1 MALSPPA
8 AAGWPGGIVAGHRPA
23 YLAAT
28 TFRRS
33 LTLSSILLGASLS
46 IGCLLGA
53 LFGLWLRPRLAE
65 PHLDS
70 EARGVVANITA
81 LMSAM
86 AALLLGLLVASA
98 QDAYR
103 TVGDEVDVLAANLV
117 ALDRAM
123 KQYGPEADPARV
135 ALKALWTAEVDR
147 IWPRERKPNLQAVLI
162 MPPTQPTVAAADGG
176 GALMNFAALVHR
188 LQPQTGA
195 EQYLQREMLD
205 LMQENA
211 RTRVLIASQAT
222 NDLPTPIIVVIAFWL
237 VTLFL
242 AFGMLAR
249 TNPVVMITLL
259 IGAAS
264 VGGALFVVLELNRPF
279 SGIMSLDDRAMR
291 QALASIG
298 Q

>member
-1 MALSPPA
+1 MARRHCRLPPPGLSA
-8 AAGWPGGIVAGHRPA
+8 ANAI
-23 YLAAT
+23 
-28 TFRRS
+28 RRS
-33 LTLSSILLGASLS
+33 LTLSSIFLGAALS

-65 PHLDS
+65 PHLDA
-70 EARGVVANITA
+70 EARGVVANITG

-98 QDAYR
+98 QDSYR
-103 TVGDEVDVLAANLV
+103 TVGDEVDVLAANMV
-117 ALDRAM
+117 AMDRAL
-123 KQYGPEADPARV
+123 KQYGPEAAPAR
-135 ALKALWTAEVDR
+135 AQLKGLWTEEVDR
-147 IWPRERKPNLQAVLI
+147 IWPRNGRPNLDAVLI
-162 MPPTQPTVAAADGG
+162 MPNAQPTTLPPDGSG
-176 GALMNFAALVHR
+176 EPPTFAALVHR
-188 LQPQTGA
+188 LEPKTSAQG
-195 EQYLQREMLD
+195 YLQREMLD
-205 LMQENA
+205 LLQQNA

-249 TNPVVMITLL
+249 ANPVVMVTLL

-291 QALASIG
+291 QALATIG
-298 Q
+298 R